1 MNEIGLQGYYR
12 KIRKKMKKNISES
25 YESKISGYQISQNF
39 NTSSS
44 LKIYLKYFQK
54 QLSKKQNPNIGKYL
68 LILF

>member
-1 MNEIGLQGYYR
+1 
-12 KIRKKMKKNISES
+12 MKKNISES
-25 YESKISGYQISQNF
+25 SESKISGYQISQNF

-54 QLSKKQNPNIGKYL
+54 QLSKKQNPNIEKYL

>member
-1 MNEIGLQGYYR
+1 M
-12 KIRKKMKKNISES
+12 KKKNISES

-44 LKIYLKYFQK
+44 LKIYLKYFK
-54 QLSKKQNPNIGKYL
+54 KELSKKQSPNIGKYL